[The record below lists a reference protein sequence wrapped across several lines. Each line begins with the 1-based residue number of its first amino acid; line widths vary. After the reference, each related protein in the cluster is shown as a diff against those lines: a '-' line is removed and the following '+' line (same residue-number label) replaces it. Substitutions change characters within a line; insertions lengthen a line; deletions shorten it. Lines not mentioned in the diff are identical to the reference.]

1 MAGNLM
7 INLIIFAFCLLLAGC
22 ATEPPQ
28 PQIIYDTKEVK
39 IPVFVPCKFEPI
51 LKPPITSDNVK
62 PIESRAIWLKAELI
76 DFNNL
81 RAYSLELE
89 TALNKC
95 VEPIANE

>member
-1 MAGNLM
+1 MK
-7 INLIIFAFCLLLAGC
+7 LIFLIVFLVLCGC

-39 IPVFVPCKFEPI
+39 IPVYVPCKFEPI
-51 LKPPITSDNVK
+51 LKPPITSDSVK

-95 VEPIANE
+95 VEPITNE